1 MKFSGVLLTLLLLIG
16 GSVVAGELTAD
27 KVVGEAVQEAQA
39 RTAKEV
45 AIQEAAVTRHE
56 RFRHTIDLWHDAHLK
71 GDKEQI
77 RRHTTQLFLLMD
89 HDIEASRLALAGTA
103 VKVSKS
109 SYGPQQDRETTY
121 RGVYSRPR
129 TEFEKK
135 QSEILAKRRLAESA
149 RRSEAFSNRFRLF
162 NDYLELMKRA
172 TEPTKVQM
180 AEGGDVDPI
189 R

>member
-1 MKFSGVLLTLLLLIG
+1 MRLSGVLLALLLLSG
-16 GSVVAGELTAD
+16 GSLVAGEPTPD
-27 KVVGEAVQEAQA
+27 KVVGEAVQEVQAQ
-39 RTAKEV
+39 TAKE
-45 AIQEAAVTRHE
+45 AAAHQAAVTRHE
-56 RFRHTIDLWHDAHLK
+56 RFSHAIDLWHDSHLK

-89 HDIEASRLALAGTA
+89 NDIEASRLALAGTA

-180 AEGGDVDPI
+180 AEGGDEDPI
-189 R
+189 K